1 MTNIDLTHIVTQMIE
16 EYCCGLDTWLL
27 ETRVTRNS
35 LPVFLLAKR
44 PGVARGKKVEIKKF
58 EKTIFELPGVAWG
71 KKSNFI

>member
-1 MTNIDLTHIVTQMIE
+1 
-16 EYCCGLDTWLL
+16 
-27 ETRVTRNS
+27 